1 MDLTILKKSDKKLE
15 FVLSNTDAAFANALR
30 RIMVSEIPTMAIEYA
45 DIEENTSGLFDEVVA
60 HRLGLIPLTF
70 SSDFEVKDD
79 CKCNGKGCSRC
90 EAVFVLEKEGP
101 CIVKAGDMKSNADD
115 VKPVDINIPIVELLE
130 GQRIKF
136 EAVAQLGYGRDHSK
150 WQAANVGYKN
160 QTSIRLN
167 QDIAE
172 KALKACPANVFEK
185 KGDAIRA
192 ANPMNCT
199 LCMKCSDIG
208 AAAVTPDETSF
219 IFTVE
224 SISGLS
230 SREIILKALDV
241 LEAKADEFKK
251 ELRKAIKEA

>member
-15 FVLSNTDAAFANALR
+15 FVLSNTDAAFANTLR
-30 RIMVSEIPTMAIEYA
+30 RIMISEIPTMAIEYV
-45 DIEENTSGLFDEVVA
+45 DIEENTSGLFDEIVA

-70 SSDFEVKDD
+70 SQDFNVKDT
-79 CKCNGKGCSRC
+79 CKCSGKGCSQC

-101 CIVKAGDMKSNADD
+101 CIVKAGDMKSNAED
-115 VKPVDINIPIVELLE
+115 VKPADANIPIIELLE

-136 EAVAQLGYGRDHSK
+136 EAVAQLGYGRDHAK

-160 QTSIRLN
+160 QTNIRLN
-167 QDIAE
+167 QENAE

-185 KGDAIRA
+185 KGDSIKA
-192 ANPMNCT
+192 ANPMDCN

-208 AAAVTPDETSF
+208 AATITPDETSF
-219 IFTVE
+219 IFKVE

-230 SREIILKALDV
+230 AREILLKALDI

-251 ELRKAIKEA
+251 ELKNVTKK